1 MRLRVTVEGKTYNVD
16 VEVLDG
22 ESGSSPSTP
31 RPAAAAPAP
40 GATEAPAPAA
50 AAPPPVAAGENVLQS
65 PIAGT
70 ILSVAVS
77 PGDAVEL
84 NQVLMVMEAMKM
96 ETNIAAP
103 TAGTIKAVHVSAG
116 DTVKQGQLLVEFG

>member
-1 MRLRVTVEGKTYNVD
+1 MRLRITVEGKTYDVD
-16 VEVLDG
+16 VEVLED
-22 ESGSSPSTP
+22 ESGPITSTP
-31 RPAAAAPAP
+31 RPAAAPER
-40 GATEAPAPAA
+40 GAVEAPAPSPSASPA
-50 AAPPPVAAGENVLQS
+50 AAGENILQS

-77 PGDAVEL
+77 PGDVVEL

-103 TAGTIKAVHVSAG
+103 NAGTIKSVHISAG
-116 DTVKQGQLLVEFG
+116 DTVKQGQPLVEFE

>member
-1 MRLRVTVEGKTYNVD
+1 MRLRITVEGKTYDVD

-22 ESGSSPSTP
+22 EAGSTPSTP
-31 RPAAAAPAP
+31 PPAAAAPAS
-40 GATEAPAPAA
+40 GAGQAPAPSA

-77 PGDAVEL
+77 PGDVVEM

-96 ETNIAAP
+96 ETNIASP
-103 TAGTIKAVHVSAG
+103 NGGTIKAIHVAPG
-116 DTVKQGQLLVEFG
+116 DTVKQGQPLVEFE

>member
-1 MRLRVTVEGKTYNVD
+1 MRLRVTVEGKTYDVD
-16 VEVLDG
+16 VEVLDV
-22 ESGSSPSTP
+22 EAGSSPSTP

-40 GATEAPAPAA
+40 GASETPAPAA
-50 AAPPPVAAGENVLQS
+50 AAPPPVATGENVLQS

-96 ETNIAAP
+96 ETHSAAP
-103 TAGTIKAVHVSAG
+103 TAGTLTAAHERK
-116 DTVKQGQLLVEFG
+116 